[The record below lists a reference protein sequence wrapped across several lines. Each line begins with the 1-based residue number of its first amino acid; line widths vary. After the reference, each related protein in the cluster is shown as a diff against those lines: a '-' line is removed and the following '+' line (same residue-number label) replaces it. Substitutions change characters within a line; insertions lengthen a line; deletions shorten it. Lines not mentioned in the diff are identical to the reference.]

1 MRGGLAAI
9 AELTSRRCD
18 KQNERA
24 RWACDGWDSV
34 AGEVACALGVSPKK
48 ASAQMTLSLTLRHRL
63 PQVAALYAQ
72 GKVSYRVISTIAWRT
87 HFVDDN
93 AALLDAIDTALAQRA
108 AAFGELSD
116 YKLDHAI
123 DYWVS
128 RHDPDAL
135 RTTQTK
141 ERTRDLY
148 VGKKHDDRDTTAV
161 WGRLY
166 ASDAAVLDRRLMQ
179 LVAGICDD
187 DPRSIAER
195 RADALGALAAGAP
208 RLACRCPRPDCPA
221 AGNDGRAAGVVIHV
235 LTDATAPPAPTRPSP
250 PQQKPE
256 TVGLLAPDKIIP
268 TPLLVELIRSGAT
281 ISAVRTPTDTP
292 EPGYVP
298 SAKLAEFLRCRD
310 LTCRFPGCEQPAEF
324 CDIDHTTAHPAGPTH
339 PSNLKCLCR

>member
-235 LTDATAPPAPTRPSP
+235 GQAGRVLALPGSDVPLPRLRAARRILRHRPHNRPPGRTDASVQPQMPMQIASFAENVFDGHRRLGRPSAARRHRHLDGP
-250 PQQKPE
+250 HRQNLQDPARQPN
-256 TVGLLAPDKIIP
+256 LLP
-268 TPLLVELIRSGAT
+268 
-281 ISAVRTPTDTP
+281 
-292 EPGYVP
+292 
-298 SAKLAEFLRCRD
+298 
-310 LTCRFPGCEQPAEF
+310 
-324 CDIDHTTAHPAGPTH
+324 
-339 PSNLKCLCR
+339 